1 MATTAPMGW
10 TLLVISLPSHSA
22 TPRMRV
28 WRALKARGAAALRD
42 GVYLLPAGPASDA
55 VFREQAEE
63 VRRSGGQAR
72 LLPIDGVDTAQGADF
87 RGLFDRSG
95 DYAGLIEAI
104 RRLRAGFMPRTG
116 KAATAQ
122 LRRLRRQFEAIRA
135 TDYFPGPAA
144 EQAGELLAEAEGA
157 LEALASPGEPKP
169 RGGAIR
175 RLDAADFRGRTWATR
190 KRPWVDRLASAW
202 LIKRFI
208 DPRARFLWLADA
220 KKCPARALGFDF
232 DGATF
237 THVGS
242 RVTFEVLLA
251 SFGLENDPALVR
263 IGALV
268 HFLDV
273 GGAPVPEASGVQ
285 AVLRGARERCK
296 NDDAL
301 LAEARRLFDDLYHN
315 YSLELSDG

>member
-1 MATTAPMGW
+1 
-10 TLLVISLPSHSA
+10 
-22 TPRMRV
+22 MRV

-42 GVYLLPAGPASDA
+42 GVYLLPAGPVAEA
-55 VFREQAEE
+55 VFREQADE

-72 LLPIDGVDTAQGADF
+72 LLPINGVDAAQGEDF
-87 RGLFDRSG
+87 RELFDRSG
-95 DYAGLIEAI
+95 DYARLIDAI
-104 RRLRAGFMPRTG
+104 RRQRARISPRTRKTAG
-116 KAATAQ
+116 AQ
-122 LRRLRRQFEAIRA
+122 LRQLRRQLEAIRA

-144 EQAGELLAEAEGA
+144 EQAGELLAEVEGA
-157 LEALASPGEPKP
+157 LEALASPGEPKA

-175 RLDAADFRGRTWATR
+175 RLDDAAFRGRTWATR

-208 DPRARFLWLADA
+208 DPKARFLWLANP
-220 KKCPARALGFDF
+220 KKCPARAIGFDF

-237 THVGS
+237 THVGA

-251 SFGLENDPALVR
+251 SFGLEGDPALLH

-285 AVLRGARERCK
+285 AVLRGARARCRS
-296 NDDAL
+296 DDVL

-315 YSLELSDG
+315 YSLELSDGQRSR